1 MSEVAVEPAVSAP
14 EGPPARV
21 ARPSTARVWL
31 SAARPATLAASFAP
45 VIAGTALAERDGG
58 ARWLPALAALAGAVL
73 IQLGTNLHNDAADH
87 ERGADGPERLGPPR
101 ATALGWLDRATVRRA
116 AALAFALAL
125 VPGAYLGVVGG
136 WPLLVLGLVSIACGV
151 LYTGGPFPLAYVGL
165 GEVFVVAFF
174 GVAAV
179 AGTHV
184 VQRGSSSGASGASG
198 VSLEA
203 VLVGVALGLAAS
215 AILAVNNLRDRAG
228 DARANKRTLVV
239 RFGERFARAEHAA
252 CLLLPF
258 LVFAGLYARAQWTG
272 WLVPL
277 AALPLA
283 AREIV
288 LVRRKDGRALNPHL
302 GGAARV
308 ELVLALLLALGVA
321 LA

>member
-1 MSEVAVEPAVSAP
+1 MSEVALEQAVSAP
-14 EGPPARV
+14 DRAAPT

-45 VIAGTALAERDGG
+45 VIAGTALAQKDGG
-58 ARWLPALAALAGAVL
+58 AQWLPAFSALAGAVL

-116 AALAFALAL
+116 AVLAFALAL
-125 VPGAYLGVVGG
+125 VPGAYLGLVGG
-136 WPLLVLGLVSIACGV
+136 WPILVLGIVSIACGV

-165 GEVFVVAFF
+165 GEVFVIAFF

-179 AGTHV
+179 AGTHL
-184 VQRGSSSGASGASG
+184 VQRGVLSK
-198 VSLEA
+198 EA
-203 VLVGVALGLAAS
+203 VLVGVAMGLVAS
-215 AILAVNNLRDRAG
+215 AILAVNNLRDRVG

-239 RFGERFARAEHAA
+239 RLGERFARVEHAV

-258 LVFAGLYARAQWTG
+258 AIFTGLYLQSTWTG
-272 WLVPL
+272 WLAPL
-277 AALPLA
+277 VALPLA
-283 AREIV
+283 VRELA
-288 LVRRKDGRALNPHL
+288 LVRTKDGRALNPHL

-308 ELVLALLLALGVA
+308 ELALALLLAVGVA
-321 LA
+321 IA

>member
-1 MSEVAVEPAVSAP
+1 MSEVALEQAVVSS
-14 EGPPARV
+14 V
-21 ARPSTARVWL
+21 ARPGTARVWL
-31 SAARPATLAASFAP
+31 SAARPATLAASLAP

-58 ARWLPALAALAGAVL
+58 ARWLPALAALLGAVL

-116 AALAFALAL
+116 AVLAFALAL
-125 VPGAYLGVVGG
+125 VPGAYLGLVGG
-136 WPLLVLGLVSIACGV
+136 WPILALGVVSIACGV

-165 GEVFVVAFF
+165 GEVFVIAFF

-184 VQRGSSSGASGASG
+184 VQRGTLSSD
-198 VSLEA
+198 A
-203 VLVGVALGLAAS
+203 VVVGVALGLVAS
-215 AILAVNNLRDRAG
+215 AILAVNNLRDRVG

-239 RFGERFARAEHAA
+239 RFGERFARVEHAL
-252 CLLLPF
+252 CLLAPF
-258 LVFAGLYARAQWTG
+258 ALFVGLYAQSAWTG
-272 WLVPL
+272 WLLPL
-277 AALPLA
+277 VALPLA
-283 AREIV
+283 VRELV

-308 ELVLALLLALGVA
+308 ELALALLLSLGVA
-321 LA
+321 IA

>member
-1 MSEVAVEPAVSAP
+1 VSKVALEQAVVSP
-14 EGPPARV
+14 V
-21 ARPSTARVWL
+21 TRPGTARVWL
-31 SAARPATLAASFAP
+31 SAARPATLAASLAP

-116 AALAFALAL
+116 AVLAFALAL
-125 VPGAYLGVVGG
+125 VPGAYLGLVGG
-136 WPLLVLGLVSIACGV
+136 WPILALGVVSIACGV

-165 GEVFVVAFF
+165 GEVFVIAFF

-179 AGTHV
+179 AGTHF
-184 VQRGSSSGASGASG
+184 VQRGPSFG
-198 VSLEA
+198 VSLDA
-203 VLVGVALGLAAS
+203 VLVGVALGLVAS
-215 AILAVNNLRDRAG
+215 AILAVNNLRDRVG

-239 RFGERFARAEHAA
+239 RFGERFARVEHAL
-252 CLLLPF
+252 CLLAPF
-258 LVFAGLYARAQWTG
+258 AVFVGLYAQSAWTG
-272 WLVPL
+272 WLLPL
-277 AALPLA
+277 VALPLA
-283 AREIV
+283 VRELV

-308 ELVLALLLALGVA
+308 ELALALLLALGVA
-321 LA
+321 IA